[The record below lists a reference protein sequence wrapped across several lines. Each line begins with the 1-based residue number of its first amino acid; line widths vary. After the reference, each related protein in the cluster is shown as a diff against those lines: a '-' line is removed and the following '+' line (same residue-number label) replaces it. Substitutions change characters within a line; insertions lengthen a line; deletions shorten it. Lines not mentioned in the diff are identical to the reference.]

1 MLDQTMIEEEPEGV
15 QIRISLRPAKEN
27 VDPSLVVPSDPI
39 AVPSS
44 TRRKGLSA
52 VVNHLLDRQ
61 VKSDGSDSDIDD
73 DDEDSSKLPSIP
85 FEFIINNKILR
96 TGIEVAARREGLSL
110 EKPVEIQYF
119 PAQCAPKD
127 AGESEKLQ
135 DWITAMSH
143 PNERNVSSGDTNSNI
158 FVGGNDGS
166 LRVFRDSFNSFTQVD
181 TINAHSAPI
190 KCMHSL
196 ALPDNGNTTNPA
208 TILVAS
214 GSIDQTLSTHVFS
227 EDRISLHAV
236 YSGGHVTSLSSVALS
251 GTTDTMLASG
261 DWGGGICIWKTP
273 SYTSNLGEIELSEKK
288 RKRAS
293 EHNNVEP
300 AISFK
305 AHSNNVSGIVWGH
318 NQSSNS
324 NTIIT
329 SSWDHSIKSWDVETR
344 NVLLTLNGSK
354 VVTCIDRC
362 HNSDVVA
369 TGQPDCTIRLWDMRT
384 DKVSSNIG
392 SVTDNSLKPR

>member
-1 MLDQTMIEEEPEGV
+1 
-15 QIRISLRPAKEN
+15 
-27 VDPSLVVPSDPI
+27 
-39 AVPSS
+39 
-44 TRRKGLSA
+44 
-52 VVNHLLDRQ
+52 
-61 VKSDGSDSDIDD
+61 
-73 DDEDSSKLPSIP
+73 
-85 FEFIINNKILR
+85 
-96 TGIEVAARREGLSL
+96 
-110 EKPVEIQYF
+110 
-119 PAQCAPKD
+119 
-127 AGESEKLQ
+127 
-135 DWITAMSH
+135 
-143 PNERNVSSGDTNSNI
+143 
-158 FVGGNDGS
+158 
-166 LRVFRDSFNSFTQVD
+166 
-181 TINAHSAPI
+181 
-190 KCMHSL
+190 
-196 ALPDNGNTTNPA
+196 
-208 TILVAS
+208 
-214 GSIDQTLSTHVFS
+214 
-227 EDRISLHAV
+227 LHAV

-293 EHNNVEP
+293 EHDNVEP

-392 SVTDNSLKPR
+392 SVTDNSLKPSHKAWVSAIKWSPMNPFTLASTSHDGTIKLWDIRSTLPLHTIQKHSKGSKAFCVAHTADTIYSGGSDCIVRRYRC